1 MDPSTVSDRY
11 LPREVRTELP
21 LLRRRPGL
29 FIVGA
34 PKCGTSA
41 MVGFLGAHPDV
52 FIARKEMHAFGS
64 DLHFGK
70 HFYRRDLKAYL
81 AEFGGWTRQVWAGE
95 SSVWYLFSRRAAAEI
110 KAFNPDSRIII
121 MLRDPV
127 EMLHSLYY
135 QYRCD
140 GNEQLPTFDQALGA
154 EADRRAGKRIA
165 RQAYF
170 VQGLLYRE
178 VVRYADQVR
187 RYFDVFGRDRVRVII
202 YDDFVLDA
210 AGTYRDTLEFLE
222 ISSSRL
228 DNVFKVVNPSSSVR
242 SAKFQALLNDPAVR
256 SAALALRPWLP
267 RSGFRFL
274 QRIDGWLKTYNTRSK
289 KRPPIGPQ
297 LRASLRREFAPE
309 VERLSELLGRDLTYW
324 SKEAP
329 PRTERFADPG
339 VRVESASSPIAVSD
353 LS

>member
-1 MDPSTVSDRY
+1 M
-11 LPREVRTELP
+11 
-21 LLRRRPGL
+21 
-29 FIVGA
+29 
-34 PKCGTSA
+34 
-41 MVGFLGAHPDV
+41 
-52 FIARKEMHAFGS
+52 
-64 DLHFGK
+64 
-70 HFYRRDLKAYL
+70 
-81 AEFGGWTRQVWAGE
+81 WAGE

-228 DNVFKVVNPSSSVR
+228 DNVFKVVNPSRPSGARNSRRCSMIRR
-242 SAKFQALLNDPAVR
+242 SD
-256 SAALALRPWLP
+256 
-267 RSGFRFL
+267 
-274 QRIDGWLKTYNTRSK
+274 
-289 KRPPIGPQ
+289 
-297 LRASLRREFAPE
+297 RRHWP
-309 VERLSELLGRDLTYW
+309 
-324 SKEAP
+324 
-329 PRTERFADPG
+329 
-339 VRVESASSPIAVSD
+339 
-353 LS
+353 